1 MATFLERFETTGTG
15 PRLAV
20 KDLID
25 MEGVPTTAAC
35 KAVAETA
42 EPAKADAPLLAGAR
56 AAGARIVGKV
66 NLHELALGTTG
77 VNPWFGTPVNPLDPA
92 LVPGGSSSGSAVAV
106 ASGEADVA
114 YGSDTGGS
122 VRTPSACCGTT
133 GLKTTWG
140 RIPLDGVWLLS
151 ESLDTIGPMARDVA
165 GVIIGMELLEP
176 GFRMADDVPR
186 TIGRLRVADV
196 DPAIDAA
203 VDRALAEAE
212 LDVVT
217 IELPGWDGSRA
228 AAGTLLIAE
237 AWANDKEL
245 LATEGVGDDVRFLLG
260 LGAGITEEQ
269 VAEAREQLA
278 AWRRE
283 VVDAFG
289 RVEVIAAPTL
299 KSFPPRIDDPP
310 DLGMADLALPV
321 NAAGVPSLALPVP
334 TGGALPASL
343 QLIGPHHAEERL
355 LALGRVVESAISR

>member
-1 MATFLERFETTGTG
+1 MATFLQRFETSGSG

-35 KAVAETA
+35 KAVADRA
-42 EPAKADAPLLAGAR
+42 EPAEKDAPLLAGAR

-77 VNPWFGTPVNPLDPA
+77 VNPWFGTPVNPLDPD

-106 ASGEADVA
+106 GSGEADVA

-133 GLKTTWG
+133 GLKTTFG

-165 GVIIGMELLEP
+165 GVIVGMELLEP
-176 GFRMADDVPR
+176 GFQISADTPSTV
-186 TIGRLRVADV
+186 GRLAVAGV

-203 VDRALAEAE
+203 VDRVLAQAEVEVIPITLAGWDESRAPAGALLVAEAY
-212 LDVVT
+212 
-217 IELPGWDGSRA
+217 
-228 AAGTLLIAE
+228 
-237 AWANDKEL
+237 ANDRDL
-245 LATEGVGDDVRFLLG
+245 LATDGVGDDVRFLLG
-260 LGAGITEEQ
+260 LGAEITAEQ
-269 VAEAREQLA
+269 VAEAREHLA

-283 VVDAFG
+283 MVAAFE

-299 KSFPPRIDDPP
+299 KMFPPRLDDPP
-310 DLGMADLALPV
+310 DLSMADLALPV

-334 TGGALPASL
+334 TGGRLPASI
-343 QLIGPHHAEERL
+343 QLIGPHNAEERL
-355 LALGRVVESAISR
+355 LALGRVIEAAAAS

>member
-1 MATFLERFETTGTG
+1 MATFIERFETSGSG

-42 EPAKADAPLLAGAR
+42 EPANADAPLLAGAR
-56 AAGARIVGKV
+56 VAGARIVGKV

-140 RIPLDGVWLLS
+140 RIPLEGVWLLS

-176 GFRMADDVPR
+176 GFRVAEDIPR
-186 TIGRLRVADV
+186 TVGRLRVAGV

-212 LDVVT
+212 LDVVP
-217 IELPGWDGSRA
+217 IELSGWDDSRG

-237 AWANDKEL
+237 AWANDKDL

-260 LGAGITEEQ
+260 LGAGITDEQ
-269 VAEAREQLA
+269 IAEAREQLA
-278 AWRRE
+278 VWRQE
-283 VVDAFG
+283 VIDAFG

-299 KSFPPRIDDPP
+299 KSFPPRIEDPP
-310 DLGMADLALPV
+310 DLEMADLALPV
-321 NAAGVPSLALPVP
+321 NAAGVPSLALPIPSGGPLP
-334 TGGALPASL
+334 TSI
-343 QLIGPHHAEERL
+343 QLIGPHNAEERL
-355 LALGRVVESAISR
+355 LALGRVVESAVSS